1 MYIHIQK
8 LNCASCDRVMN
19 NFQKDPIGNALEKQ
33 K

>member
-8 LNCASCDRVMN
+8 LNRASSDRVMN
-19 NFQKDPIGNALEKQ
+19 NFQKDRTGNALEKQ